1 MRKWEQIIQAYLID
15 DNSISEL
22 ETNGTSSVFVR
33 QKGIRIEIPNIFE
46 SEKEYIEET
55 KWLANAIS
63 PDEEPEGGRKYLA
76 EGKLDLGDAG
86 SARCHIVLPPASDY
100 PLVTIAK
107 KSVSLTTLED
117 ILKSGSLSTKMYNFL
132 KASVEIGQ
140 TIIFSGSTGAGKTTI
155 LEAMTKFIP
164 ETVRIG
170 VVEDAPE
177 LVLTQPN
184 TVYLHSKPWSPG
196 MDPNNEVTLNWCTKQ
211 INRMRTD
218 KLIIG
223 ESRGPEFAEF
233 LTCAN
238 SGMNGSMTTL
248 HANSPKLALQKMTQ
262 FVMLAKEQP
271 IRVINK
277 NIATTIDIIVQLEKF
292 PNGEYKMT
300 SIEEISRILSRDESA
315 EIATTPLSVWDAN
328 KKTWNDSF
336 LISDNLRKKFEDNGY
351 ECQNFTKQQFS
362 NNDRLK
368 NESNLT
374 ANDKLTV
381 NRRRLFGR

>member
-1 MRKWEQIIQAYLID
+1 MSKWEQIIQAYLID
-15 DNSISEL
+15 NDAISEL

-33 QKGIRIEIPNIFE
+33 QKGIRIEIPNIFT

-55 KWLANAIS
+55 RKLANLVS
-63 PDEEPEGGRKYLA
+63 PDEEPEGGRKFLA
-76 EGKLDLGDAG
+76 EGKLDLGPAG

-117 ILKSGSLSTKMYNFL
+117 IYRSGSMSNKMYNFL

-140 TIIFSGSTGAGKTTI
+140 TIVFSGSTGAGKTTI

-164 ETVRIG
+164 EDVRIG

-177 LVLTQPN
+177 LLLTQPN
-184 TVYLHSKPWSPG
+184 TVYLHSKPWQPG

-223 ESRGPEFAEF
+223 ESRGAEFAEF
-233 LTCAN
+233 LICAN

-271 IRVINK
+271 IRIINK
-277 NIATTIDIIVQLEKF
+277 NIATTIDLIVQLEKF
-292 PNGEYKMT
+292 PNGQYKMT
-300 SIEEISRILSRDESA
+300 SIEEVSRILGRDESA
-315 EIATTPLSVWDAN
+315 EIATTPLSVWDSHS
-328 KKTWNDSF
+328 KSWSDSF
-336 LISDNLRKKFEDNGY
+336 LISDNLRKAFESHGY
-351 ECQNFTKQQFS
+351 ECQNFTKHKSFS
-362 NNDRLK
+362 TEQYVDEEDKNNI
-368 NESNLT
+368 NS
-374 ANDKLTV
+374 